1 MPYID
6 SKITKKLTDEKK
18 ETIKAE
24 LGKAITALNKP
35 ESFLMVGIADGYDL
49 WFAGNKLESGAY
61 IEVSLLG
68 DAASDLYDKMTGI
81 ICDIMEKE
89 LDIPKNNVYVTYH
102 PISNGGWNGR
112 NF

>member
-6 SKITKKLTDEKK
+6 SKITMKLTEEKK
-18 ETIKAE
+18 EKIKSE

-35 ESFLMVGIADGYDL
+35 ESFLMVGIADEYDL
-49 WFAGNKLESGAY
+49 WFAGNKLSSGAY

-68 DAASDLYDKMTGI
+68 DAASELYDKMTGI
-81 ICDIMEKE
+81 ICDMMEKE
-89 LDIPKNNVYVTYH
+89 LDIPKSNVYVTYH
-102 PISNGGWNGR
+102 PISNWGWNGR

>member
-18 ETIKAE
+18 EIIKSE
-24 LGKAITALNKP
+24 LGKAIGALNKP

-49 WFAGNKLESGAY
+49 WFAGNKLDDGAY

-68 DAASDLYDKMTGI
+68 NASSELYEKMTALV
-81 ICDIMEKE
+81 CDIMEKE
-89 LDIPKNNVYVTYH
+89 LGIPKSNVYVTYH
-102 PISNGGWNGR
+102 PVNDWGWNGK

>member
-1 MPYID
+1 MPFID
-6 SKITKKLTDEKK
+6 SKITLSLTEDKK
-18 ETIKAE
+18 EVLKSE
-24 LGKAITALNKP
+24 LGKAVSIISKP

-49 WFAGNKLESGAY
+49 WFAGNKLTDGAY

-68 DAASDLYDKMTGI
+68 NASSDLYEKMTALV
-81 ICDIMEKE
+81 CDIMEKE

-102 PISNGGWNGR
+102 PVSDWGWNGK